1 MAMAV
6 FIDTA
11 RVHRPIIPRLLRV
24 SVLRREKTR
33 AYEIFEPARPRLVR
47 VTAYVHAH
55 CDQRRSRCHDTDIKI
70 DIEDQV
76 RNLLHGA
83 SDRKLGAE
91 PLREIGVAATT
102 CLKARP
108 VCRSPHRSNVDY
120 FKLARACHER
130 AQLITE

>member
-6 FIDTA
+6 CIDTA

-24 SVLRREKTR
+24 SVLRREKPR

-55 CDQRRSRCHDTDIKI
+55 CDQRGSRCHDTDIKI

-76 RNLLHGA
+76 RNLLHGS
-83 SDRKLGAE
+83 SDRKLRAE
-91 PLREIGVAATT
+91 LLREIGVAAST
-102 CLKARP
+102 CLNACLVRLTP
-108 VCRSPHRSNVDY
+108 DRSGVEY
-120 FKLARACHER
+120 F
-130 AQLITE
+130 